1 MASVADLHIVSYDTI
16 FAKGGHVCLRYTA
29 EGSHCG
35 EPHNGIEKTGRKAKW
50 TAAAI
55 FQVRDGKVHSFIK
68 DWDKKNMWEQ
78 LGWMKNGEYA

>member
-1 MASVADLHIVSYDTI
+1 M
-16 FAKGGHVCLRYTA
+16 CLRYTA

-35 EPHNGIEKTGRKAKW
+35 EPHNGIEMTGRKARW

-55 FQVRDGKVHSFIK
+55 FEVRDGKVHSFIK